1 MNNNEELVALI
12 NYLINHNDHHNEE
25 LIELASSL
33 ENINID
39 AYKKVN
45 DAINHF
51 TNGNNSLKEAL
62 KELNK

>member
-1 MNNNEELVALI
+1 MNNKEELIALI
-12 NYLINHNDHHNEE
+12 NYLINHNNHHNEE

-33 ENINID
+33 ENINVN

-45 DAINHF
+45 DAINNF
-51 TNGNNSLKEAL
+51 VDGNNSLKEAL